1 MTKNSRVKIVADMT
15 IFLCSAVM
23 CGVMYVSSQTS
34 QWPTWFFAVLIV
46 CAVLA
51 LADGIYQLWK
61 YKAQKDEQRIQ
72 EQDRLKK
79 QGIERLILLDEENNP
94 IKSWD
99 MAGRTS
105 MVIGRAGGEDDV
117 DVNLEDC
124 AFSGFIDFQHA
135 ALNFSMEQWYVED
148 FGSQNGV
155 KIQKAEDGQ
164 CYKILGRPCRIQA
177 GDILYIANTKLLLS

>member
-1 MTKNSRVKIVADMT
+1 MLSLLWQI
-15 IFLCSAVM
+15 S
-23 CGVMYVSSQTS
+23 
-34 QWPTWFFAVLIV
+34 
-46 CAVLA
+46 
-51 LADGIYQLWK
+51 IYQLWK

-117 DVNLEDC
+117 DVNLE
-124 AFSGFIDFQHA
+124 I
-135 ALNFSMEQWYVED
+135 V
-148 FGSQNGV
+148 
-155 KIQKAEDGQ
+155 
-164 CYKILGRPCRIQA
+164 
-177 GDILYIANTKLLLS
+177 LSVDL